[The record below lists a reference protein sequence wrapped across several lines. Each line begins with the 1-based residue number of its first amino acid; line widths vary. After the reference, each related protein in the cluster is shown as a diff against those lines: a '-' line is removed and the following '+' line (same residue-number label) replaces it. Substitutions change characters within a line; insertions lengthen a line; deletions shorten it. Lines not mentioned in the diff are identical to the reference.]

1 MRSPIFFIVTNDI
14 KELWNF
20 RILTI
25 KKSSSERVLDPT
37 FRYLKVNV
45 LLEGVLQE
53 EFGNLCSNSFPPR
66 LVIFKLLA
74 FPPLPSIFALRFLSF
89 RLRLINSVLLPRFL
103 GPNALIPPF
112 QPYSIRPFVSLFSTP
127 FFLLWFLPF
136 FEVLLFFRLVGRKDT
151 HKRYH
156 SFPPCFRSSV
166 SIYSHSCVMLFL
178 FASTLFSLSLFFLPL
193 LPYFYLRFLAFLN
206 NGEYACKFYRHNY
219 RPFSRFVLSLAT

>member
-1 MRSPIFFIVTNDI
+1 ME
-14 KELWNF
+14 ELRNF
-20 RILTI
+20 RISAI
-25 KKSSSERVLDPT
+25 KKSSNERVLDPT

-45 LLEGVLQE
+45 LLQGVLQG

-66 LVIFKLLA
+66 LVICKLLA
-74 FPPLPSIFALRFLSF
+74 FPPLPSILALRFLSF

-103 GPNALIPPF
+103 GPNALIPTF

-127 FFLLWFLPF
+127 FFLLWFPPF

-166 SIYSHSCVMLFL
+166 PIYSHSCVMLFRSPL
-178 FASTLFSLSLFFLPL
+178 LFSLFHCFFLL
-193 LPYFYLRFLAFLN
+193 LLYFYLRFLAFLN